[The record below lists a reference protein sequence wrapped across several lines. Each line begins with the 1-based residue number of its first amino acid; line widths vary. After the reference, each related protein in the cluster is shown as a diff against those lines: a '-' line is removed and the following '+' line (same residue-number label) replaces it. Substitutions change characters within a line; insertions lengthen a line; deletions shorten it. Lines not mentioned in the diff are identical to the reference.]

1 MSSQFQLQKIDV
13 LIGERSDQIRN
24 PILAMLRQQG
34 IRSCRGV
41 HDLKRL
47 KTAILEKPSDLI
59 VVSDDLDTNVFNALR
74 QIRFNRI
81 GMNPFTVLIL
91 MVDPT
96 SKRSLQ
102 RAMICGADDIL
113 AKPVVPKK
121 IVERAKYIAFNR
133 LPFTATKE
141 YIGPYR
147 KQLKLDTR
155 VPLLTVLN
163 TLRDKMEG
171 KKYTLE
177 TLRSAVISCM
187 RQVRAVQLDSY
198 AFRLEYTC
206 NLILKAYDSRNVSP
220 EVQGYLSELTD
231 SLHEAADIAGQLNQ
245 ADLAQIC
252 SSFAKQI
259 EEMAI
264 QYLSPTDKSLELVKK
279 LTRAF
284 TAARMKTAAAF

>member
-1 MSSQFQLQKIDV
+1 
-13 LIGERSDQIRN
+13 
-24 PILAMLRQQG
+24 
-34 IRSCRGV
+34 
-41 HDLKRL
+41 
-47 KTAILEKPSDLI
+47 
-59 VVSDDLDTNVFNALR
+59 
-74 QIRFNRI
+74 
-81 GMNPFTVLIL
+81 
-91 MVDPT
+91 
-96 SKRSLQ
+96 
-102 RAMICGADDIL
+102 
-113 AKPVVPKK
+113 
-121 IVERAKYIAFNR
+121 
-133 LPFTATKE
+133 
-141 YIGPYR
+141 
-147 KQLKLDTR
+147 
-155 VPLLTVLN
+155 
-163 TLRDKMEG
+163 MEG